1 MKKHFIATGFFPKI
15 PDKWYNPYDEMRQDL
30 TKEVFVRIQ
39 DAITIDQLDIVLKM
53 IKPSDIQ
60 LLELIDQ
67 NGPLV
72 YRKAQEELK
81 SLYKQ
86 TFIRCKARNLSLIHI

>member
-15 PDKWYNPYDEMRQDL
+15 PDKWYNPYDEKRQDL

-39 DAITIDQLDIVLKM
+39 DAITIDQLDLVLKM

-60 LLELIDQ
+60 LLELIDL
-67 NGPLV
+67 NGPII
-72 YRKAQEELK
+72 YKKAKEELK
-81 SLYKQ
+81 NYTNKQ
-86 TFIRCKARNLSLIHI
+86 